1 VLALAGTNVLAA
13 ITFGVIYL
21 VAASRWLTQPAFLA
35 SLLVFFVTLTAL
47 WVHVERSQPGARD
60 TVSRVG
66 RGALA
71 LVLVVIGLP
80 AVALAPLFALQRTL
94 PAAAGLAEV
103 IRPAM
108 VLLMIALALVT
119 AMNAVGTVTVAV
131 VALWARVTRRRGAAP

>member
-1 VLALAGTNVLAA
+1 M
-13 ITFGVIYL
+13 
-21 VAASRWLTQPAFLA
+21 LT
-35 SLLVFFVTLTAL
+35 
-47 WVHVERSQPGARD
+47 
-60 TVSRVG
+60 
-66 RGALA
+66 
-71 LVLVVIGLP
+71 
-80 AVALAPLFALQRTL
+80 TL